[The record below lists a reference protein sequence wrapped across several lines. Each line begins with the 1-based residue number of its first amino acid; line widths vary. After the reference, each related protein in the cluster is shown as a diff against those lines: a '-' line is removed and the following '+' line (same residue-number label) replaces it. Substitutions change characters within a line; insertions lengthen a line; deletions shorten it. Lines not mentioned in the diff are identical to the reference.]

1 MWVRHLVNDNTSMDE
16 LVRAIYLASSGLE
29 DMGHFLDKASSVFN
43 SHLVGCIVTDRF
55 DRTTQMPFFRGVS
68 ENDIVNYNTHFSDK
82 NILMTLRIREILRGE
97 VVTSAETFT
106 NAELSKQEFYADYM
120 KKLDAQYTAG
130 FMITSLN
137 ETFYSMIIARP
148 YAMGAITQQEKQM
161 LSTLQ
166 FHASSAIHIGS
177 HLSSLK
183 SIMKAKSGALDQLS
197 TGVCILGSK
206 LKLLEANVAARDFLS
221 DGSFLTSH
229 DGYLAGGTKPNR
241 RLVRLLHELSNGVIK
256 NGCRVRVF
264 DGLSG
269 AECYLSI
276 FPILDTD
283 EFWWVDSKQSKYV
296 LFIGTQLKPG
306 GSCLDFLKNE
316 FALTKREIEIVSLLV
331 TGSDLSSIARHLK
344 ITYETARSHMK
355 SIFRKMDIHSQA
367 QLAVIVSRLNSVH

>member
-1 MWVRHLVNDNTSMDE
+1 MDE
-16 LVRAIYLASSGLE
+16 LVRTIYLASSGLE
-29 DMGHFLDKASSVFN
+29 GMDQFLDKASSVFN
-43 SHLVGCIVTDRF
+43 SPLVGCIATDRF

-68 ENDIVNYNTHFSDK
+68 EKDIIKYNTQFADK
-82 NILMTLRIREILRGE
+82 NILMTAKLREILRGE

-106 NAELSKQEFYADYM
+106 NAELSKLEFYAEYM

-148 YAMGAITQQEKQM
+148 YAMGAIAQREKQM
-161 LSTLQ
+161 LSILQ
-166 FHASSAIHIGS
+166 YHARAAIHIGS
-177 HLSSLK
+177 HLKSLK
-183 SIMKAKSGALDQLS
+183 SVIKAKSGALDQLN

-206 LKLLEANVAARDFLS
+206 LKLLEVNIAARDFLS
-221 DGSFLTSH
+221 QGCFLTSQE
-229 DGYLAGGTKPNR
+229 GYLAGGTTPNR
-241 RLVRLLHELSNGVIK
+241 RLAKLLHELSNGVIK
-256 NGCRVRVF
+256 HGCRVRVF

-276 FPILDTD
+276 FPILDTE

-306 GSCLDFLKNE
+306 RNCLDFLKNE
-316 FALTKREIEIVSLLV
+316 FALTRREIEIVSELV
-331 TGSDLSSIARHLK
+331 TGSDLTSLARNLK
-344 ITYETARSHMK
+344 ISYETARSHMK

>member
-1 MWVRHLVNDNTSMDE
+1 VNDHTSMDE

-106 NAELSKQEFYADYM
+106 NAELSKTEFYADYM

-148 YAMGAITQQEKQM
+148 YAMGAISQQEKQM

-241 RLVRLLHELSNGVIK
+241 RLARLLHELSNGVIK
-256 NGCRVRVF
+256 SGCRVRAF

-283 EFWWVDSKQSKYV
+283 EFWWVDSGESKYV
-296 LFIGTQLKPG
+296 LFIGTQLKPS

-316 FALTKREIEIVSLLV
+316 FALTRREIEVVSLLV
-331 TGSDLSSIARHLK
+331 TGSDLSNIARHLK

-367 QLAVIVSRLNSVH
+367 QLAIIVSRLNSVH

>member
-1 MWVRHLVNDNTSMDE
+1 MNDNTSMDD
-16 LVRAIYLASSGLE
+16 LVRTIYLASSGLE
-29 DMGHFLDKASSVFN
+29 AMDLFLDKASSVFN
-43 SHLVGCIVTDRF
+43 SHLVGCIATDRF

-68 ENDIVNYNTHFSDK
+68 ENDITNYNTYFADK
-82 NILMTLRIREILRGE
+82 NVLITARIRELLRGE
-97 VVTSAETFT
+97 VVTSSETFT
-106 NAELSKQEFYADYM
+106 NAELGKTEFYAEYM
-120 KKLDAQYTAG
+120 KKLDAHYTSG
-130 FMITSLN
+130 FMITSLHD
-137 ETFYSMIIARP
+137 TFYTMIIARP
-148 YAMGAITQQEKQM
+148 YAMGAIDQREKQL

-166 FHASSAIHIGS
+166 SHARAAIHIGS
-177 HLSSLK
+177 HISSLK
-183 SIMKAKSGALDQLS
+183 SVIKAKSGALDQLN

-221 DGSFLTSH
+221 DGSFLTSR

-241 RLVRLLHELSNGVIK
+241 RLARLLHELSNGVIN

-276 FPILDTD
+276 FPILDVD
-283 EFWWVDSKQSKYV
+283 EFWWVDSRQSKYV

-306 GSCLDFLKNE
+306 SNCLDFLKNE
-316 FALTKREIEIVSLLV
+316 FALTRREIEVVSLLV
-331 TGSDLSSIARHLK
+331 TGSDLSSVARHLK
-344 ITYETARSHMK
+344 FTYETARSHMK